1 MGRLAVQ
8 METMTNLAALPSG
21 TELVNDFRIDQ
32 VLGAGGFGI
41 TYLAQE
47 IALDRRVT
55 IKEYFPSDYAARVN
69 SLEALPRSKECG
81 NDYRWGL
88 DRFISEA
95 QTLAKFNHPHIVRVY
110 RYFRANNTGY
120 MVLHFEEGQSF
131 KNWLKGL
138 GRAPRQKEL
147 DAIVEPLLEA
157 LDLIHKQDFLHRDIA
172 PDNIIIRKDGTP
184 VLIDFGS
191 ARQDIAAQSK
201 TVSALVKPGYSP
213 YEQYAET
220 SSQQG
225 PWTDIYALGATLYHA
240 ATGKRPPDAPS
251 RMVNDD
257 YRPARSVALSSYRPR
272 FLKAIDAALTLD
284 VAKRPRSIGAWRGE
298 LLIQETPPP
307 KPAKQGWLT
316 RRSKKGKKNKAGTP
330 SSIEPSA
337 STARAVD
344 ADGAT
349 VPIPPPPDAPGP
361 KGGIV
366 DFVDALKK
374 RPKREPL
381 AVALARVNAPAE
393 GLDRFSEEQRTT
405 IETPKGDAGLS
416 NQETFDATREITGL
430 DASPHARTQIY
441 SPGDGAEHKLA
452 PRADKYRQK
461 PVKRSKPRP
470 SLKVPKEAGRKAS
483 WVKRAKA
490 DKKADKKA
498 LAPIRNQGRRP
509 ARPRPMPSRSRYGW
523 TSFFAK
529 VVAFAGIG
537 GIWIASQGK
546 LPSINLTPL
555 LNNLHPTVQG
565 HDSSRSL
572 TRRRTETA
580 AIRKRKPSRP
590 VSSPVRTSSARG
602 RPPPPLNP
610 LLRQLSAHESPA
622 MALAY
627 SSNGKTLVTA
637 SKDQTLKVW
646 DALTG
651 TLRKTIG
658 LAPAPTTALA
668 LQGQLAA
675 ISHEDG
681 LIEVFNLNTGLKQA
695 SLRRN
700 EASVW
705 SLAFTNQ
712 PGRLAAASHDW
723 KIALWDVKQ
732 PQAPVHIFEG
742 HSNSVQAVAASP
754 DHPFLV
760 TGGADRRIKLWNL
773 DTLDLVRTYPRQND
787 FITALAFAPDGN
799 KFASATL
806 KGDVRIWSTRSRRQ
820 LRHLRGHK
828 GAVEGLSFS
837 PDGKI
842 LTSAGS
848 DGTIR
853 IWSVRRGRTIKT
865 LASHTGSVNAVGFA
879 PDGQRFASVG
889 DDGLLRVWSTFSAL
903 SLSSRR

>member
-1 MGRLAVQ
+1 
-8 METMTNLAALPSG
+8 MTNLAALPSG

-55 IKEYFPSDYAARVN
+55 IKEYFPTDYAARAN

-120 MVLHFEEGQSF
+120 MVLHFEKGQSF

-157 LDLIHKQDFLHRDIA
+157 LDLIHQRDFLHRDIA
-172 PDNIIIRKDGTP
+172 PDNIIIRKDGSP

-191 ARQDIAAQSK
+191 ARGDIAAQSK

-272 FLKAIDAALTLD
+272 FLKAIDAALMLD
-284 VAKRPRSIGAWRGE
+284 VEKRPRSIGAWRGE
-298 LLIQETPPP
+298 LLIEEPPP
-307 KPAKQGWLT
+307 SKPAKQGWLT
-316 RRSKKGKKNKAGTP
+316 RRSKKGKKDKAGTP
-330 SSIEPSA
+330 SSDEPWA
-337 STARAVD
+337 NTPLGLD
-344 ADGAT
+344 GDGAT
-349 VPIPPPPDAPGP
+349 VPVPPPPDAPGP

-366 DFVDALKK
+366 DFVDALKR

-381 AVALARVNAPAE
+381 AVALARVNAPTE
-393 GLDRFSEEQRTT
+393 GLDRFREELPGSLEKLKG
-405 IETPKGDAGLS
+405 ETDLS
-416 NQETFDATREITGL
+416 HRDRLEGTRKITGL

-441 SPGDGAEHKLA
+441 IPGEDVVQNRSPG
-452 PRADKYRQK
+452 ADTYQK
-461 PVKRSKPRP
+461 KPAKGSKPKP
-470 SLKVPKEAGRKAS
+470 SLKVPKETDRKAV
-483 WVKRAKA
+483 WGKRVKVH
-490 DKKADKKA
+490 KKA
-498 LAPIRNQGRRP
+498 LAPRKNQGRRP
-509 ARPRPMPSRSRYGW
+509 ARPRPMPSRSRSSW

-546 LPSINLTPL
+546 LPSIDLAALFKNQ
-555 LNNLHPTVQG
+555 HPPAQS
-565 HDSSRSL
+565 HEPSRSTGRL
-572 TRRRTETA
+572 RTETA

-590 VSSPVRTSSARG
+590 VSIRERTSAARV

-610 LLRQLSAHESPA
+610 LLRQLRAHESPA

-627 SSNGKTLVTA
+627 SSDGRTIATA

-646 DALTG
+646 DALSG
-651 TLRKTIG
+651 TLLKTIG
-658 LAPAPTTALA
+658 LSSAPVTALA
-668 LQGQLAA
+668 VQEQLVVVG
-675 ISHEDG
+675 HEDG
-681 LIEVFNLNTGLKQA
+681 LIEVFDLNSGLKEA
-695 SLRRN
+695 SMRRN

-712 PGRLAAASHDW
+712 PGLLAAASHDW

-742 HSNSVQAVAASP
+742 HSNSVQAVAASTN
-754 DHPFLV
+754 HPYLV

-787 FITALAFAPDGN
+787 FITALAFSPDGK

-806 KGDVRIWSTRSRRQ
+806 KGEIRIWKTGSRRQ
-820 LRHLRGHK
+820 SRRLRGHK
-828 GAVEGLSFS
+828 GAVEGLAFS

-865 LASHTGSVNAVGFA
+865 LASHAGSVNGVGFA
-879 PDGQRFASVG
+879 PDGSRFASVG
-889 DDGLLRVWSTFSAL
+889 DDGRLRFWSTNSAI
-903 SLSSRR
+903 STVSRR